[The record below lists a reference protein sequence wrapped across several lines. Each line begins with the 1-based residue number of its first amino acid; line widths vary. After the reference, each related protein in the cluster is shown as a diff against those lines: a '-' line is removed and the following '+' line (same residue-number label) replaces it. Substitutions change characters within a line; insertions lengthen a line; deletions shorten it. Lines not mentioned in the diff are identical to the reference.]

1 MIGICP
7 IAIQDQESVGW
18 ALGFRARLKFCERRA
33 DKSSSHNWRASMKIN
48 DSNLQGVS
56 TNGTGSAHDV
66 RKLDRSGRSFSAGS
80 PAGDITKDR
89 FEFSGALGQLSR
101 SMAQSDAGRASLV
114 DALAAQYQ

>member
-1 MIGICP
+1 
-7 IAIQDQESVGW
+7 
-18 ALGFRARLKFCERRA
+18 
-33 DKSSSHNWRASMKIN
+33 MKIN

-66 RKLDRSGRSFSAGS
+66 RKLDRSGKSFSAGS
-80 PAGDITKDR
+80 SAGDITKDR

-114 DALAAQYQ
+114 DALAAQYQSGQYHTDSAATSRAMIKDALSAGA